1 MKKTALTAATVAALC
16 IAPAAGA
23 HPAERGDGHSRGKER
38 SAKERSAKRCERARV
53 VGFAVKGTLTGYDAE
68 TITLDVVRGNR
79 HARRYLETQPAT
91 FSLADAR
98 LRFRGVTDANSD
110 GNVDF
115 ADVAST
121 DSVKA
126 IGRIAVPRKRCEGEA
141 SVVIGKVKVVRE
153 AVEEE
158 PAADAPAPGDEQPP
172 A

>member
-23 HPAERGDGHSRGKER
+23 HPADKGDGQGRG
-38 SAKERSAKRCERARV
+38 KERSAKRCERAHV
-53 VGFAVKGTLTGYDAE
+53 VGFAVKGTLAGYDAE

-79 HARRYLETQPAT
+79 HARRYLENHPAT
-91 FSLADAR
+91 FSLANAQLR
-98 LRFRGVTDANSD
+98 LRGVTDANSD
-110 GNVDF
+110 GNVDL

-121 DSVKA
+121 DKVMA
-126 IGRIAVPRKRCEGEA
+126 LGRIAVPRKRCEGEA

-158 PAADAPAPGDEQPP
+158 PAADAPAPGDEQPT

>member
-23 HPAERGDGHSRGKER
+23 HPADRGDGHGRGKER
-38 SAKERSAKRCERARV
+38 STKRCERAHL
-53 VGFAVKGTLTGYDAE
+53 VGFAVKGTLAAYDAG

-79 HARRYLETQPAT
+79 HARRYLETNPAT

-98 LRFRGVTDANSD
+98 MRFQNVTDANSD
-110 GNVDF
+110 GTVDF

-121 DSVKA
+121 DRVMA
-126 IGRIAVPRKRCEGEA
+126 LGRLAVPRKRCEGEA
-141 SVVIGKVKVVRE
+141 GLVIGKVKVLRE

-158 PAADAPAPGDEQPP
+158 PAADAPAPEDGTDP
-172 A
+172 AS